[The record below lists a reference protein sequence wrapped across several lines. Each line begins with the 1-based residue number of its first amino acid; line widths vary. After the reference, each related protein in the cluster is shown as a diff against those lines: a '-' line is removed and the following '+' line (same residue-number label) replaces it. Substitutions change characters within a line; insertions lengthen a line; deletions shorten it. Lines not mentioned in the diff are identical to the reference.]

1 MKPSEFWSILWL
13 QYQGKGVQN
22 LWTLPDTKTYNFECS
37 TELGS
42 IDDTVESLVQEGKDV
57 YFQIGLQSQKW
68 GTHKR
73 GKEETTIAIPGF
85 WHDADIAGLG
95 HKQTALPEDLDAA
108 LSLLF
113 GFPLTPTLIVHS
125 GGGLYPFW
133 PLKTP
138 WVFSSD
144 AEREAAKNL
153 SKQLQDALNDLGRQR
168 GYKLDST
175 SNLDRVLRIPGSM
188 NFKIRE
194 NPRPV
199 RVIHYD
205 PSKRYTLDEIKDRLP
220 AKAIAVVTP
229 PAQKGTSI
237 PPGETK

>member
-1 MKPSEFWSILWL
+1 M
-13 QYQGKGVQN
+13 
-22 LWTLPDTKTYNFECS
+22 
-37 TELGS
+37 
-42 IDDTVESLVQEGKDV
+42 
-57 YFQIGLQSQKW
+57 
-68 GTHKR
+68 
-73 GKEETTIAIPGF
+73 
-85 WHDADIAGLG
+85 
-95 HKQTALPEDLDAA
+95 
-108 LSLLF
+108 
-113 GFPLTPTLIVHS
+113 
-125 GGGLYPFW
+125 
-133 PLKTP
+133 KTP
-138 WVFSSD
+138 WVFGSD

-220 AKAIAVVTP
+220 VRAIAVVAP

-237 PPGETK
+237 PPGETKYPPADLNKIVQGCVGLTTENSPTPSAENSTTWLPVFARRERISAE

>member
-1 MKPSEFWSILWL
+1 MLDHPSPIPMKPSEFWSILWL

-22 LWTLPDTKTYNFECS
+22 IWTLPDTKTYNFECS

-113 GFPLTPTLIVHS
+113 GFPLTPTLIVHGAADPLIPAAA
-125 GGGLYPFW
+125 GG
-133 PLKTP
+133 
-138 WVFSSD
+138 
-144 AEREAAKNL
+144 EAA
-153 SKQLQDALNDLGRQR
+153 Q
-168 GYKLDST
+168 
-175 SNLDRVLRIPGSM
+175 VIPGARLLVIAGM
-188 NFKIRE
+188 GHDM
-194 NPRPV
+194 PV
-199 RVIHYD
+199 GVW
-205 PSKRYTLDEIKDRLP
+205 SEIADAISRL
-220 AKAIAVVTP
+220 AGQT
-229 PAQKGTSI
+229 G
-237 PPGETK
+237 G